1 MLTVSCPPPQ
11 SLLRAI
17 EVLKRGVFRLRQ
29 EKETLEAD
37 VREQVVSE
45 TMEVFTSMQ
54 NDFRWGGAAV
64 GGPGEGHYQSVALR

>member
-1 MLTVSCPPPQ
+1 M
-11 SLLRAI
+11 
-17 EVLKRGVFRLRQ
+17 LKRGVFRLRQ

-54 NDFRWGGAAV
+54 NDFRWGGPGGAAV
-64 GGPGEGHYQSVALR
+64 GGPGEGHYQSVALS